1 MPEMPQLVPEPIL
14 QASRVNAGI
23 LSLEKR
29 NFFMLNDAYS
39 LALDVTCYC
48 CIYFQIVERT

>member
-1 MPEMPQLVPEPIL
+1 MPQLVPEPIL
-14 QASRVNAGI
+14 QASGVNAGI